1 MTNVLIL
8 GANGRIARFVV
19 ASLSKQSDISQ
30 TLLVRD
36 ASKLAE
42 VPDNARVITADVL
55 DTAAL
60 TDAVRGQDIV
70 YANLTGDD
78 IDEQAQSVVAA
89 MDSAGVPR
97 LIFVLALGIYG
108 EVPGAFGEWN
118 NRMIGTELRVFA
130 KAAEVLEASDLDYTI
145 LRPAWLDDAEDAS
158 YEITVKGEPFK
169 GTVVARQAVGDLIVE
184 IIDEPTRHS
193 RASLGVDRPHTDG
206 DKPYFM

>member
-118 NRMIGTELRVFA
+118 DRMIGTELRVFA
-130 KAAEVLEASDLDYTI
+130 KAAEVLEAPTSTTRSCGRPGSTTPRTPRMRSPSKANPSRHRR
-145 LRPAWLDDAEDAS
+145 RPA
-158 YEITVKGEPFK
+158 G
-169 GTVVARQAVGDLIVE
+169 R
-184 IIDEPTRHS
+184 R
-193 RASLGVDRPHTDG
+193 
-206 DKPYFM
+206 